1 MLYRAKINGDV
12 GVKACK
18 IIGDNIPLGYE
29 LTDTFFVDNSGW
41 GADGELALTFEQ
53 FLKKVKAGYFYA
65 IKEAGQFQVYI
76 SEFKKIAKS
85 RAEIYKEQG
94 IASSKLISKSC
105 RVTEYLNGDKTIKL
119 YATDILQ
126 FKGNKIILSSGGYK
140 TVTTKTRINEF
151 LEDKGFK
158 VYQKKGEW
166 FIDNGATEHIKFFDG
181 IVLEADEKTFN
192 NPAFCKECGIEFDL
206 EIDNPLCLC
215 DNCLNKEVLK

>member
-1 MLYRAKINGDV
+1 MLYRAKINGDL

-18 IIGDNIPLGYE
+18 IIGQEIPLGYARTE
-29 LTDTFFVDNSGW
+29 IYFVDNSGL
-41 GADGELALTFEQ
+41 GQSGESALTFNE
-53 FLKKVKAGYFYA
+53 FLAKVKKGYFYG
-65 IKEAGQFQVYI
+65 ISGQGQFQVYI
-76 SEFKKIAKS
+76 AEFKKSVKS

-140 TVTTKTRINEF
+140 TVTTKTRINQF
-151 LEDKGFK
+151 LQDRGFK

-181 IVLEADEKTFN
+181 IELEA
-192 NPAFCKECGIEFDL
+192 
-206 EIDNPLCLC
+206 
-215 DNCLNKEVLK
+215 